1 MRKECFEQRN
11 KATSCC
17 GVSWCSISVSC
28 VGGGWIRL
36 VTGENR
42 KIGGTLLWSGYFV
55 ITIDQA
61 SPHLACTGVGLLYDV
76 KQRQIKIHFF
86 RIICYRLEVL
96 ELFNSFLNL
105 LCYFSSHQYP
115 THACAFPNF
124 DCDVLTFFA
133 FMLPSS
139 GQGIKPRL
147 SLGSAVRERWRRQ
160 IRDLCCIQHISQSTD
175 M

>member
-1 MRKECFEQRN
+1 MLRCELVLNLRELCR
-11 KATSCC
+11 
-17 GVSWCSISVSC
+17 WRI
-28 VGGGWIRL
+28 GGWIRM

-86 RIICYRLEVL
+86 RIICYRIEVL

-105 LCYFSSHQYP
+105 LCYFSTYQYP

-133 FMLPSS
+133 FLLPSF
-139 GQGIKPRL
+139 
-147 SLGSAVRERWRRQ
+147 LGSGDHAQAGAGGQQSGRDGDVRSG
-160 IRDLCCIQHISQSTD
+160 ICAASNIFTT
-175 M
+175 

>member
-1 MRKECFEQRN
+1 M
-11 KATSCC
+11 
-17 GVSWCSISVSC
+17 
-28 VGGGWIRL
+28 
-36 VTGENR
+36 TGENR

-86 RIICYRLEVL
+86 RIICYRIEVL

-133 FMLPSS
+133 FLLPSF
-139 GQGIKPRL
+139 
-147 SLGSAVRERWRRQ
+147 LGSGDHAQAGAGGQQSGRDGDVRSR
-160 IRDLCCIQHISQSTD
+160 ICAASNIFDIS
-175 M
+175 

>member
-1 MRKECFEQRN
+1 M
-11 KATSCC
+11 
-17 GVSWCSISVSC
+17 
-28 VGGGWIRL
+28 

-86 RIICYRLEVL
+86 RIICYRIEVL

-105 LCYFSSHQYP
+105 LCYFSTYQYP

-133 FMLPSS
+133 FLLPSF
-139 GQGIKPRL
+139 
-147 SLGSAVRERWRRQ
+147 LGSGDHAQARAGVS
-160 IRDLCCIQHISQSTD
+160 SQGEMETSDPGFVLHPTYFLVTRHVGD
-175 M
+175 VG